1 MMGWYGGSAG
11 WAMMT
16 GMVLFWLVVIAVVVW
31 AILRLTPRRPY
42 RGEDARTILDRRLAA
57 GEIDEN
63 EYRSLIAA
71 IRSAQPGQHSG

>member
-1 MMGWYGGSAG
+1 MY
-11 WAMMT
+11 
-16 GMVLFWLVVIAVVVW
+16 
-31 AILRLTPRRPY
+31 RLHKQPPRRY

-71 IRSAQPGQHSG
+71 IKSAQPGQHSG